1 MTVTEPPSDAFYKHG
16 MSYPQRHSS
25 PTQIV
30 AGERTFFI
38 TSCIWGRRGLLQSDR
53 AASLFVQTIR
63 DYQTARRFRLH
74 AFVVMPDN
82 FHLLITVSIGM
93 TVERAVQFVKGGFA
107 YRAGKD
113 LGFTAPVWQKGFSEV
128 RVLDAEAFKNRNI
141 FTTTRSALGWLTG
154 RKCIRIRRREICHKS
169 IRLFLA
175 AGNQKR
181 RLKAHLKEDG
191 AAA

>member
-1 MTVTEPPSDAFYKHG
+1 
-16 MSYPQRHSS
+16 MSHPQRHSS

-38 TSCIWGRRGLLQSDR
+38 TSCIWGRRSLLQSDR
-53 AASLFVQTIR
+53 AASLFVQTLR
-63 DYQTARRFRLH
+63 DYQAARRFRLH
-74 AFVVMPDN
+74 AFVVMPDH

-128 RVLDAEAFKNRNI
+128 RVLDAEAFKNQREYIHDNPV
-141 FTTTRSALGWLTG
+141 RARLVDRAEMYPYSSARDLSQVDPAPSWLQLM
-154 RKCIRIRRREICHKS
+154 KS
-169 IRLFLA
+169 
-175 AGNQKR
+175 
-181 RLKAHLKEDG
+181 G
-191 AAA
+191 A